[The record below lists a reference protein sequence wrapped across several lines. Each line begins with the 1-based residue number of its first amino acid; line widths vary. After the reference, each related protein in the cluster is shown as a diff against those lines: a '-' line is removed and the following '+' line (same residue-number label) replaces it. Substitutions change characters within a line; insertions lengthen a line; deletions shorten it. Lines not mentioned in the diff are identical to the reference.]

1 MKKLVLLIGIIAG
14 FICQPN
20 SLTAQPN
27 GIQVTESTP
36 SGLKIHFETKDF
48 SMTTFNYKGE
58 EMQTFSM
65 AGFVLP
71 AEKGAPN
78 VPCISSFVAVPH
90 GAKAS
95 VNVVVMEKETF
106 ENVNLAPSL
115 GIVSDLEKA
124 NTDYEK
130 DAEIYAVNAFYPL
143 QNVDVSEPFAL
154 RGVDV
159 VALSLFPVQF
169 NPITRQLQVC
179 RNIELEL
186 SFEGGENFGE
196 NRLRSPYWD
205 AIMERN
211 IVNYNVLPKIDYAAR
226 MKSWL
231 NEKATGCEYL
241 IIVPN
246 NDDYVAIAN
255 QLKNFRMKQGIQTE
269 VIRLDEIGVSSAEEL
284 CGWIYDEVWTWDIP
298 PVAICLAA
306 DHGTDLSCNIPSY
319 YVSHP
324 EIGQC
329 VSDFYYSC
337 MDYDELPDICVSR
350 LPASTADELSVMV
363 EKQID
368 YELNPN
374 IELSFYQ
381 HPLTACCWQTSSW
394 FQLCAEVVGGY
405 WRKQGKEPVRVNEIL
420 DGTPDEVWSSAP
432 YNTPTIV
439 SYFGPDGQGYLPAHP
454 SELGGWTGG
463 SDTQI
468 INAINAGA
476 FMALHRDHGY
486 ETGWEMPHFDNGS
499 VSVLD
504 NHGRLPFV
512 MSINCSTGRFDFG
525 SDCLVEALLKHTK
538 DGATAGAIG
547 AIAPTGPSYTFVNDL
562 LTWGVFD
569 MFDSDFMP
577 DVEHYS
583 DHVGD
588 CLPAFGNVAGKYFLA
603 RNSWVT
609 HHGKKAITYK
619 MFTSFCDAFLRVHT
633 EVPQEMNVS
642 YQPALYEGV
651 TAFRISAPQNTTIAF
666 CKELEDGDVELV
678 SLVPATGLSQTI
690 ELPLFPLGTKIVL
703 TVTGQNYQR
712 FERHLEVV
720 KPETAFLAI
729 ENVVPHSG
737 LLSAGESNS
746 FDVTVKNV
754 GGTTSRHGTVFLF
767 EKSDCLNITKELS
780 LFADIEPNET
790 LLIENAFGFMVK
802 DVTSENANLGV
813 TVVAQC
819 DDSYAE
825 RAFEIPVCVPALQV
839 SEMVLQ
845 TNDGTLGVGE
855 TATIS
860 VEIQNVGN
868 GRAKDVKVWAD
879 MLNDFVVSADTAVI
893 QNIEPQQSATVSLA
907 VEALDSAPNGI
918 VFYAHVNCEAGEN
931 GSYANRVPFKAP
943 LGRNRVEDFEL
954 GSLDTNYWFCN
965 VWQNFGYWAVTDVEP
980 YEGNYCC
987 ASQPLSDDI
996 DINMFSYFVPSGADD
1011 SISFYYRL
1019 SGHEGNSLN
1028 FYVDATLMLSADG
1041 TKDWTRVSFF
1051 VPAGAT
1057 CAWIYEKGNAENYA
1071 GDYAAIDFVTLP
1083 HGENST
1089 FSAGPD
1095 FSTCPASFALK
1106 DSYAY
1111 GVKSVTWFNEIGSG
1125 NLYNIYSLHAS
1136 YAPSDDDIER
1146 GYVVLRMRARQYYED
1161 LQVNYPSDTVTIT
1174 FESPEIAY
1182 MPQPDGE
1189 MEILLDSTLIG
1200 HYSIPPVENAVS
1212 YEWFLSPAVAG
1223 EIIGHG
1229 TEATVKWNRF
1239 TFATDAEISV
1249 RAYTRCGDYAESLPL
1264 PVGVTLCV
1272 DENPDMEG
1280 LTVYPNPAT
1289 DAFLVTAHD
1298 VEGQQAVLSV
1308 YNAVGQCMMMQKAT
1322 ISDRTAQFRFS
1333 SEALPSGLYLIVLQ
1347 TDETIRTGKLIRK

>member
-1 MKKLVLLIGIIAG
+1 
-14 FICQPN
+14 
-20 SLTAQPN
+20 
-27 GIQVTESTP
+27 
-36 SGLKIHFETKDF
+36 
-48 SMTTFNYKGE
+48 
-58 EMQTFSM
+58 
-65 AGFVLP
+65 
-71 AEKGAPN
+71 
-78 VPCISSFVAVPH
+78 
-90 GAKAS
+90 
-95 VNVVVMEKETF
+95 
-106 ENVNLAPSL
+106 
-115 GIVSDLEKA
+115 
-124 NTDYEK
+124 
-130 DAEIYAVNAFYPL
+130 
-143 QNVDVSEPFAL
+143 
-154 RGVDV
+154 
-159 VALSLFPVQF
+159 
-169 NPITRQLQVC
+169 
-179 RNIELEL
+179 
-186 SFEGGENFGE
+186 
-196 NRLRSPYWD
+196 
-205 AIMERN
+205 
-211 IVNYNVLPKIDYAAR
+211 
-226 MKSWL
+226 
-231 NEKATGCEYL
+231 
-241 IIVPN
+241 
-246 NDDYVAIAN
+246 
-255 QLKNFRMKQGIQTE
+255 
-269 VIRLDEIGVSSAEEL
+269 
-284 CGWIYDEVWTWDIP
+284 
-298 PVAICLAA
+298 
-306 DHGTDLSCNIPSY
+306 
-319 YVSHP
+319 
-324 EIGQC
+324 
-329 VSDFYYSC
+329 
-337 MDYDELPDICVSR
+337 
-350 LPASTADELSVMV
+350 
-363 EKQID
+363 
-368 YELNPN
+368 
-374 IELSFYQ
+374 
-381 HPLTACCWQTSSW
+381 
-394 FQLCAEVVGGY
+394 
-405 WRKQGKEPVRVNEIL
+405 
-420 DGTPDEVWSSAP
+420 
-432 YNTPTIV
+432 
-439 SYFGPDGQGYLPAHP
+439 
-454 SELGGWTGG
+454 
-463 SDTQI
+463 
-468 INAINAGA
+468 
-476 FMALHRDHGY
+476 
-486 ETGWEMPHFDNGS
+486 
-499 VSVLD
+499 
-504 NHGRLPFV
+504 
-512 MSINCSTGRFDFG
+512 
-525 SDCLVEALLKHTK
+525 
-538 DGATAGAIG
+538 
-547 AIAPTGPSYTFVNDL
+547 
-562 LTWGVFD
+562 
-569 MFDSDFMP
+569 
-577 DVEHYS
+577 
-583 DHVGD
+583 
-588 CLPAFGNVAGKYFLA
+588 
-603 RNSWVT
+603 
-609 HHGKKAITYK
+609 
-619 MFTSFCDAFLRVHT
+619 
-633 EVPQEMNVS
+633 
-642 YQPALYEGV
+642 
-651 TAFRISAPQNTTIAF
+651 
-666 CKELEDGDVELV
+666 
-678 SLVPATGLSQTI
+678 
-690 ELPLFPLGTKIVL
+690 
-703 TVTGQNYQR
+703 
-712 FERHLEVV
+712 
-720 KPETAFLAI
+720 
-729 ENVVPHSG
+729 
-737 LLSAGESNS
+737 
-746 FDVTVKNV
+746 
-754 GGTTSRHGTVFLF
+754 
-767 EKSDCLNITKELS
+767 
-780 LFADIEPNET
+780 
-790 LLIENAFGFMVK
+790 MVK

-860 VEIQNVGN
+860 VEIKNVGN

-893 QNIEPQQSATVSLA
+893 QSIEPQQSAAVSLA

-918 VFYAHVNCEAGEN
+918 VFYAHVNCETGEN
-931 GSYANRVPFKAP
+931 GSYANQVQFQAS

-954 GSLDTNYWFCN
+954 GGFDTNYWFCN

-1028 FYVDATLMLSADG
+1028 FYVDATLVLSVDG
-1041 TKDWTRVSFF
+1041 TKDWTRASFF

-1272 DENPDMEG
+1272 DENPAMEG

-1308 YNAVGQCMMMQKAT
+1308 YNAVGQRMMMQKAT
-1322 ISDRTAQFRFS
+1322 ISDHTAQFRFS